1 MRFIGIIPARMAS
14 TRFPG
19 KPLAP
24 IAGKPMLRHVWDAV
38 AASKSITPFYVATD
52 SAEIADYCEQNKIT
66 YIETARTC
74 RNGTERCHDAMRSL
88 AMRDPDDIVVNV
100 QGDEPLIRPESLDA
114 LCQAFTSEVK
124 IASLYFVPSAP
135 AFCADRNRVKVLVG
149 ESGDA
154 LAFTRSVTASGL
166 WKLYGQHIGVYAY
179 RRDLLPR
186 LVKMEPVGD
195 LEQLAWMRERI
206 PVRMV
211 KIGYETVAVDRPE
224 DVAEVEKRMHSSL

>member
-1 MRFIGIIPARMAS
+1 MRFIGIIPVRMES
-14 TRFPG
+14 VRFPG

-24 IAGKPMLRHVWDAV
+24 IAGRPMLRHVWDAV
-38 AASKSITPFYVATD
+38 AASKSIYPYFVATD
-52 SAEIADYCEQNKIT
+52 SRNIIDYCTAEKIA

-88 AMRDPDDIVVNV
+88 AQRDPDDIVVNV
-100 QGDEPLIRPESLDA
+100 QGDEPLVRPESLDA
-114 LCQAFTSEVK
+114 LCRAFTPETR
-124 IASLYFVPSAP
+124 IASLYFKP
-135 AFCADRNRVKVLVG
+135 ATPRFVGDRNRVKVLVG

-154 LAFTRSVTASGL
+154 LAFTRAATAPGL
-166 WKLYGQHIGVYAY
+166 WRLYGQHVGVYAY

-206 PVRMV
+206 AVRMV
-211 KIGYETVAVDRPE
+211 EIDYETHAVDRPE
-224 DVAEVEKRMHSSL
+224 DIAEVEKRAI